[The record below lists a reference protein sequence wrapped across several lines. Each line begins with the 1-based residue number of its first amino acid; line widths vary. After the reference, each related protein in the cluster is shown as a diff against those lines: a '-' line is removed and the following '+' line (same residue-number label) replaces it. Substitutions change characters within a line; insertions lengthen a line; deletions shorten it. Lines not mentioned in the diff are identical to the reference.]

1 MGKKIKMCGSTV
13 DSILDIVDEYNY
25 DFIVLGSHGK
35 RGLQKWLGL
44 VSQEIASVTK
54 LSTFISKELNNRKKI
69 LFTVDSSELSVKVVA
84 KCIDTLDLSDKE
96 IYLLTVFEMP
106 EYLFL
111 EDNID
116 SKWILDIEQKQEKLY
131 ILAKSI

>member
-1 MGKKIKMCGSTV
+1 M
-13 DSILDIVDEYNY
+13 
-25 DFIVLGSHGK
+25 
-35 RGLQKWLGL
+35 
-44 VSQEIASVTK
+44 SQEIASVTK

-116 SKWILDIEQKQEKLY
+116 SKWILDIEQKQEKASY
-131 ILAKSI
+131 ILLNQFEKCLLTQVTMCIQK